1 MDNVSV
7 HVNHGATARA
17 EEPIL
22 TGRKGKRGKGRKK
35 LIAISITV
43 IVLAAAIVLIVLMA
57 YRSSVGSLIDGSKYQ
72 AVFLTNGQS
81 YFGKLQP
88 AGGSYMELTNIFY
101 LQTKAT
107 DTTAA
112 QQATPDTTA
121 QVQLVKLGDEIHGPS
136 DQMIIDKSQILFF
149 ENLKSDG
156 KVAQSIAA
164 YQKK

>member
-1 MDNVSV
+1 MDNVPV
-7 HVNHGATARA
+7 HVNHGATAHA
-17 EEPIL
+17 EAPVT
-22 TGRKGKRGKGRKK
+22 TGRKSKRGKGRKK
-35 LIAISITV
+35 LVAISIAV
-43 IVLAAAIVLIVLMA
+43 IILAAAIVLAALMV
-57 YRSSVGSLIDGSKYQ
+57 YRSSVNSLIDTSKYQ

-88 AGGSYMELTNIFY
+88 AGGSYMELTDIFY
-101 LQTKAT
+101 LQTKPT
-107 DTTAA
+107 DSTAP
-112 QQATPDTTA
+112 QQATPDTSA

>member
-1 MDNVSV
+1 MDNVPV
-7 HVNHGATARA
+7 HVNHGAGAHV
-17 EEPIL
+17 EESL
-22 TGRKGKRGKGRKK
+22 NTGKKTRRSKGRKK
-35 LIAISITV
+35 LVAISIGVIVLVAV
-43 IVLAAAIVLIVLMA
+43 IVLAALMV

-81 YFGKLQP
+81 YFGKLAP
-88 AGGSYMELTNIFY
+88 AGGSYMELTDIFY
-101 LQTKAT
+101 LQTKPT
-107 DTTAA
+107 DSTAP
-112 QQATPDTTA
+112 QQTTPDTTA